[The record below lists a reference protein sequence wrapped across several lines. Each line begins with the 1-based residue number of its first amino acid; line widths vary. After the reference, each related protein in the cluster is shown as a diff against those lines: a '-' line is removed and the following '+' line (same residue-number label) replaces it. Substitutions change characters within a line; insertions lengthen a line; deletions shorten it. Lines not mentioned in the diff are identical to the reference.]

1 MNKKV
6 VNITYLVAGILTA
19 AVALFYAI
27 AGIISLTNFSSDFD
41 ASVNVYI
48 AIIAVLEFGV
58 ACGLA
63 IFSYFIIKE
72 FVNNSITKNKLLYSI
87 AMWFAYEFISL
98 FIWMCFWGFGNAYN
112 WVVLVIA
119 VVGFVVALLSITG
132 SFVGNINKILALV
145 SFGIG
150 FVLSI
155 VLLVD
160 AGGIGIAIDLFLMF
174 MAIAYFLYYLFGMIE
189 SGEIKATNETKV
201 EDTKKDETIDADFTV
216 VKEYNKVEE

>member
-1 MNKKV
+1 MDKKV

-41 ASVNVYI
+41 ASVNIYI
-48 AIIAVLEFGV
+48 AILAVLEFGI

-119 VVGFVVALLSITG
+119 VAGFVVALLSITG

-174 MAIAYFLYYLFGMIE
+174 MAIAYFLYYLFDLIVAG
-189 SGEIKATNETKV
+189 AFNQTNTNKEV
-201 EDTKKDETIDADFTV
+201 EDTKANE
-216 VKEYNKVEE
+216 VEDTKTEE

>member
-1 MNKKV
+1 MDKKV

-19 AVALFYAI
+19 VVALFYAI
-27 AGIISLTNFSSDFD
+27 AGIISLTHFSSDLD
-41 ASVNVYI
+41 ASVNIYI
-48 AIIAVLEFGV
+48 AIMAVLEFGI

-72 FVNNSITKNKLLYSI
+72 FVSNSITKNKLLYSI
-87 AMWFAYEFISL
+87 AMWFAYEFINL

-112 WVVLVIA
+112 WVLLVIA

-174 MAIAYFLYYLFGMIE
+174 MVIAYFLYYLFGMIE
-189 SGEIKATNETKV
+189 SGEIKTTNETKEIENK
-201 EDTKKDETIDADFTV
+201 ED
-216 VKEYNKVEE
+216 NKVEE